1 MGACT
6 SQKSMPK
13 KYRDDPGASLLEV
26 YEVMLHNIKTIRVN
40 MLRECIRKP
49 KYFKEKEED
58 FSFFSD
64 FKIAS
69 QKIHG

>member
-6 SQKSMPK
+6 SQKNMSK

-26 YEVMLHNIKTIRVN
+26 YEGMLQNIKTIRVN
-40 MLRECIRKP
+40 MLRECIHRP
-49 KYFKEKEED
+49 KYLREKEED

-64 FKIAS
+64 LKIAS